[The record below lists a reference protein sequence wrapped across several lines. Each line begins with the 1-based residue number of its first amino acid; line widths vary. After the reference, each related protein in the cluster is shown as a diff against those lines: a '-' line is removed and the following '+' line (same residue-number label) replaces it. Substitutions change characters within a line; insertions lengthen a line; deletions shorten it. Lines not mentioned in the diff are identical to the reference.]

1 MLELMIVRHGQ
12 SVADIENRYEGR
24 VDFPLTNLG
33 YEQAVKLALWIKLNY
48 PPELI
53 VSSPLKRTSETA
65 EIIGKEVNIEV
76 KYDNDLMEL
85 DTGLLAGL
93 LKSEA
98 DLKFPKPEGGHK
110 AHEAILGGESLIE
123 FRTRAERFWSK
134 LICTHYNEETI
145 IKRILIVSHGGMINM
160 LFRCFLCLPIND
172 EFVIHTGDTCVHLWK
187 ISKGKKTIEFMNYQE
202 HLLQA

>member
-24 VDFPLTNLG
+24 ADFPLTSLG
-33 YEQAVKLALWIKLNY
+33 YEQAVKLALWIKDKY
-48 PPELI
+48 PPDFI

-65 EIIGKEVNIEV
+65 EIISKEVNIEV

-85 DTGLLAGL
+85 DSGLLAGL

-98 DLKFPKPEGGHK
+98 DIKFPIPEGGRK
-110 AHEAILGGESLIE
+110 AHEAIQGGESLIE
-123 FRTRAERFWSK
+123 FRARAERFWSK
-134 LICTHYNEETI
+134 LISTHYKEETI
-145 IKRILIVSHGGMINM
+145 NKRILIVSHGGMINM
-160 LFRCFLCLPIND
+160 LFRCFLCLPMND
-172 EFVIHTGDTCVHLWK
+172 ELFIRSGDTCVHLWK
-187 ISKGKKTIEFMNYQE
+187 MIKERKIVEFMNYQE